1 MLECVQ
7 SKPKIFT
14 LIVCILVIFSTSL
27 ISVDLDIIGFE
38 FLFEMR
44 THLFNL
50 IHIPLFMVL
59 AIIWLQIVRAY
70 SLSAWKKISSALLFS
85 IFISTVYELIQ
96 MAIPGRSASSMDIG
110 YNLLGVL
117 AGIFVCYKLERA
129 KPSLMRRL
137 VCQ

>member
-1 MLECVQ
+1 MLECVP
-7 SKPKIFT
+7 SKPKTFA
-14 LIVCILVIFSTSL
+14 LIVCLLMIFSTSL
-27 ISVDLDIIGFE
+27 ISADLDTMGFE
-38 FLFEMR
+38 FLLEMKA
-44 THLFNL
+44 HLFNL

-59 AIIWLQIVRAY
+59 AIIWLQIVRPY

-85 IFISTVYELIQ
+85 IFISIVYELIQ
-96 MAIPGRSASSMDIG
+96 MAIPGRSASSIDIG

-117 AGIFVCYKLERA
+117 VGIFAYYKLERA